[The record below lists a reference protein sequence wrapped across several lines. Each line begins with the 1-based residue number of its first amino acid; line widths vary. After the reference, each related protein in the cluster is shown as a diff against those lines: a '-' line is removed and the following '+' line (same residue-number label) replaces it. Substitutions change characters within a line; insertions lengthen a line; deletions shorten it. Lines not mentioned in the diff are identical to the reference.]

1 MAVICVRSG
10 ELNALRTQQ
19 GDEADRLFLDMMNRH
34 SAGRLPM
41 AEVASK
47 YAETPQI
54 RALATSM
61 RLEQD
66 REIHYLRGLLA
77 SLV

>member
-10 ELNALRTQQ
+10 ELNALRTPQ
-19 GDEADRLFLDMMNRH
+19 GDEADRLFLDMMIRH
-34 SAGRLPM
+34 HAGGLPM

-47 YAETPQI
+47 YAETPQV

-66 REIHYLRGLLA
+66 REVHYLRGLLA
-77 SLV
+77 SRI